1 MLTSAENV
9 SHLKACL
16 NELAYDFVN
25 SSIDSRAFLSQQNHY
40 QMVRLLNLGLIF
52 INKGSGVVI
61 LNYSDYINKILSIL
75 DDTSKFQKLG
85 DRSIDDTNKTEVKFQ
100 ER

>member
-1 MLTSAENV
+1 M
-9 SHLKACL
+9 
-16 NELAYDFVN
+16 D
-25 SSIDSRAFLSQQNHY
+25 
-40 QMVRLLNLGLIF
+40 
-52 INKGSGVVI
+52 KGSGVVI